1 VDGVPL
7 RRCLRAADRD
17 PLAGRDA
24 RSGEHRRHD
33 PRSALGRRRTDVAL
47 AYAPDGSLLIAYP
60 VYRQM
65 RAAIVSR
72 SGAVGRPFKLGPA
85 SEVSRVVAEIGAGGR
100 AVVAWTTIDA
110 GEERNERRR
119 VYAVTREPGASTFG
133 RVQLVDRARHLNIG
147 SDTATPIRL
156 AVAAHG
162 RALLMWAS
170 DHSSRLAAGYAVR
183 VAQATPRG
191 RFAAS
196 RQLVAIGS
204 PGDVAIRDDGT
215 ALAVFL
221 DSEDQLRAVVHNPE
235 RRSVPPSPSRAP
247 MASSR

>member
-1 VDGVPL
+1 MIRVP
-7 RRCLRAADRD
+7 
-17 PLAGRDA
+17 PWVGAG
-24 RSGEHRRHD
+24 
-33 PRSALGRRRTDVAL
+33 TDVAL
-47 AYAPDGSLLIAYP
+47 AYAPDGSLLVAYP
-60 VYRQM
+60 VYRQL

-72 SGAVGRPFKLGPA
+72 SGAVGRPFRLGPA

-119 VYAVTREPGASTFG
+119 VYAVTREPGASAFG
-133 RVQLVDRARHLNIG
+133 RAQLVDRARHLNIG
-147 SDTATPIRL
+147 SDTATAIRL
-156 AVAAHG
+156 AVAANG

-170 DHSSRLAAGYAVR
+170 DHSSRLGAGYAVR

-221 DSEDQLRAVVHNPE
+221 DSQDALRAVVHRPQASFGATE
-235 RRSVPPSPSRAP
+235 SVASPDRIGAATAAFEPDGHPHVEWRARVGTEVSTRDAP
-247 MASSR
+247 